1 MWYNKLIIKGEG
13 DYPWFTM
20 GELSKYTNGTLTSLK
35 NTLPAEKLI
44 GVDTAQF
51 AEKLLEIADEA
62 RRFSYCPYSNY
73 SVGAALLC
81 MDGSIF
87 TGCNVET
94 AAFTGICAER
104 NAFFKAI
111 SDGKK
116 GFLAIAVSG
125 GPKDQPGQDCTPCGV
140 CRQVMSEFVDMEE
153 FMVIMR
159 DSDGK
164 VDSLSLSELLPYSF
178 GPGNIQ

>member
-1 MWYNKLIIKGEG
+1 M
-13 DYPWFTM
+13 D
-20 GELSKYTNGTLTSLK
+20 ELREYGIGTVAEVK
-35 NTLPAEKLI
+35 NTLPVEKGI
-44 GVDTAQF
+44 GVNTPHF

-62 RRFSYCPYSNY
+62 RRFSYCPYSKY

-104 NAFFKAI
+104 NAFFKAV
-111 SDGKK
+111 SEGKK

-125 GPKDQPGQDCTPCGV
+125 GHSELAPEECMPCGV
-140 CRQVMSEFVDMEE
+140 CRQVMSEFVNPND
-153 FMVIMR
+153 FVIVVR
-159 DSDGK
+159 DKDGK
-164 VDSLSLSELLPYSF
+164 IKDYSLEELLPMSF
-178 GPGNIQ
+178 GAGNLNS

>member
-1 MWYNKLIIKGEG
+1 
-13 DYPWFTM
+13 M
-20 GELSKYTNGTLTSLK
+20 GELREYTKGPLLNPAS
-35 NTLPAEKLI
+35 TLPAEKLV
-44 GVDTAQF
+44 GPDTPQF

-62 RRFSYCPYSNY
+62 RKFSYCPYSNY

-125 GPKDQPGQDCTPCGV
+125 GPKDQPGHDCTPCGV
-140 CRQVMSEFVDMEE
+140 CRQVMSEFVDMDT
-153 FMVIMR
+153 FMVVVR
-159 DSDGK
+159 DPEGK